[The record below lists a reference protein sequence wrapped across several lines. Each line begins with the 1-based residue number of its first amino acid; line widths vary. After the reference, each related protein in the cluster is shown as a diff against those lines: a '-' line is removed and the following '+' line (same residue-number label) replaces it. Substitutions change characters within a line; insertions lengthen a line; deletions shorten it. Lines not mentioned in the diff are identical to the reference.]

1 MKTNTT
7 TANRW
12 ARFRPFGKFA
22 ARLGLL
28 AGLASPPLLAAEYN
42 GTTSDKN
49 DEEWYDPG
57 NWKDEKKQESS
68 ASSDWWDTKDGW
80 QDSYN
85 HAHIIAGRPYYHYYY
100 YWDPMIIRW
109 TTSSDN
115 AGESGETQPT
125 QNRQSKRGNN
135 SDRPAWAKTVEFEGT
150 VDGFKKVD
158 LENSAGER
166 DYSTFVRIRLKNGH
180 ARVVDLGNH
189 VNLTTLNLKKGDPI
203 LVTGRNK
210 HIDGRYVLAADKIKV
225 DGDIYQISKESMGK
239 TTIKG
244 TVRQFSETSMDGTM
258 EKNLLVRIELENGK
272 SCVADLGKGTRL
284 RDLGLQEGSRIR
296 LEGERT
302 KVDGKSLI
310 IARKL
315 SVDGDTTHLRG
326 QQAKPRE
333 SATKQQNP
341 QSPQNQKTVDP
352 SPVPEAG
359 SARPDVSSGNSS
371 AADGQANPATR
382 EKSRPE
388 ATSPADGG
396 SGTGESEN
404 NATNSPA
411 TP

>member
-7 TANRW
+7 TSNRW
-12 ARFRPFGKFA
+12 ARFRPFGTFA
-22 ARLGLL
+22 IQLGLF
-28 AGLASPPLLAAEYN
+28 AGLASPLLFAAEYK

-57 NWKDEKKQESS
+57 NWKDEKKQESP

-80 QDSYN
+80 QNSYN
-85 HAHIIAGRPYYHYYY
+85 HAPIIAGRPYYHYYY

-109 TTSSDN
+109 TTRSDN
-115 AGESGETQPT
+115 ADESEETQPT

-135 SDRPAWAKTVEFEGT
+135 SDRPAWAKTAEFEGT

-189 VNLTTLNLKKGDPI
+189 VNLTTLNLKKGDSI

-210 HIDGRYVLAADKIKV
+210 HMDGRYVLAADKIKV
-225 DGDIYQISKESMGK
+225 DGDIYQISKESKGK
-239 TTIKG
+239 TTVKG
-244 TVRQFSETSMDGTM
+244 IVRQFSETSMDGAM

-272 SCVADLGKGTRL
+272 SCVADLGKGTRM

-326 QQAKPRE
+326 QQAEPRE
-333 SATKQQNP
+333 IAPKQPNP
-341 QSPQNQKTVDP
+341 QSPQSQNTVDP

-359 SARPDVSSGNSS
+359 SAPPDASSGTNS
-371 AADGQANPATR
+371 AGDGQANPATR
-382 EKSRPE
+382 EESRPE
-388 ATSPADGG
+388 ATSPSDGG

-404 NATNSPA
+404 NATDSPA